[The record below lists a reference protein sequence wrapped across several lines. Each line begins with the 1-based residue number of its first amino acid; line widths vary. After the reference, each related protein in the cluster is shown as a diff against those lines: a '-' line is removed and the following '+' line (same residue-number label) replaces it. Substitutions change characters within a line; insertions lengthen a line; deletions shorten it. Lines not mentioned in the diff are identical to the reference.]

1 MNLYQEIYHGES
13 FHEEDFYDAA
23 RYAFHQELAEASA
36 DEIDKYLVERVSG
49 MTAEEAEGFWS
60 SLGNV
65 AKKVGSGALK
75 VASVAAPI
83 AGTAIGAAY
92 GMPQLGGMAGG
103 LVGNLAGAGAGALDK
118 VPDFKPRKKRRR
130 RRRRSGR
137 GRRRGNA
144 QLKQTWGQTKQVL
157 GGVGRAALRGANR
170 YAKNNPVTPTNRPT
184 GPVLGKNSA
193 AVLSN
198 VVNNPQFQALLFGRA
213 NAPQGEF
220 YSEDITENDF
230 DYLDM
235 VETINYLTEDIIA
248 EYYEDDLL
256 DDDTYSIGEEGE
268 LVVNYPEERIDRVE
282 SYIEEE
288 LV

>member
-13 FHEEDFYDAA
+13 FQEEDFYDAA
-23 RYAFHQELAEASA
+23 RYAFHQELAEASSE
-36 DEIDKYLVERVSG
+36 EIDKYLAERVNG
-49 MTAEEAEGFWS
+49 MTAEEAESFWS
-60 SLGNV
+60 SLGNI

-118 VPDFKPRKKRRR
+118 VPDFKSRRR
-130 RRRRSGR
+130 RRRRPS
-137 GRRRGNA
+137 RRRGGRTRSNA
-144 QLKQTWGQTKQVL
+144 QLRQTWGQTKQAL
-157 GGVGRAALRGANR
+157 GGLGRAALRGANR

-184 GPVLGKNSA
+184 GPILGKSSS

-213 NAPQGEF
+213 NAPQGEI
-220 YSEDITENDF
+220 YHENINENDF

-235 VETINYLTEDIIA
+235 VEAINYLTEDIIA

-256 DDDTYSIGEEGE
+256 DDDTYSIDEYGE
-268 LVVNYPEERIDRVE
+268 LVVNYPEDRIERVE
-282 SYIEEE
+282 SYIEE